1 VLVETMQFRSG
12 WVTFAGVVAS
22 IVAIWNILSG
32 IAAITKDDQT
42 ETLNEV
48 LFGVNI
54 TAWGWFWLI
63 MGVVQLITAYLIFA
77 RHPMGQILGVLWA
90 VVSASLAVF
99 MIFVAPIWALVVLAI
114 DLTVI
119 WALLA
124 GTDEFDTA

>member
-1 VLVETMQFRSG
+1 METTRFRSG
-12 WVTFAGVVAS
+12 WVTFAGVVAA

-32 IAAITKDDQT
+32 IAAIAKDDQT

-54 TAWGWFWLI
+54 TAWGWFWLVI
-63 MGVVQLITAYLIFA
+63 GVVQLITAYLIFA

-99 MIFVAPIWALVVLAI
+99 MIFVAPIWALAVLAI
-114 DLTVI
+114 NMTVI
-119 WALLA
+119 WALVA
-124 GTDEFDTA
+124 GTDEFD

>member
-1 VLVETMQFRSG
+1 METMRFRSG

-32 IAAITKDDQT
+32 IAAIAKDDQT

-54 TAWGWFWLI
+54 SAWGWFWLI
-63 MGVVQLITAYLIFA
+63 IGVVQLITAYLIFA

>member
-1 VLVETMQFRSG
+1 METTRFRSG
-12 WVTFAGVVAS
+12 WVTFAGIVAA
-22 IVAIWNILSG
+22 IIAIWNILSG
-32 IAAITKDDQT
+32 IAAIAGDDQT
-42 ETLNEV
+42 DALNEV
-48 LFGVNI
+48 LYGVSI

-63 MGVVQLITAYLIFA
+63 TGVIQLII
-77 RHPMGQILGVLWA
+77 G
-90 VVSASLAVF
+90 SLAVF

>member
-1 VLVETMQFRSG
+1 METTRFRSG
-12 WVTFAGVVAS
+12 WVTFAGVVAA
-22 IVAIWNILSG
+22 IAAIWNILSG
-32 IAAITKDDQT
+32 IAAIAKDDQT
-42 ETLNEV
+42 ESLNEV

-63 MGVVQLITAYLIFA
+63 IGVVQLVTAWLIFA
-77 RHPMGQILGVLWA
+77 RHPMGQVLGVLWA
-90 VVSASLAVF
+90 TVSASLAVF

>member
-1 VLVETMQFRSG
+1 VETRRFRSG
-12 WVTFAGVVAS
+12 WVTFAGVVAA

-32 IAAITKDDQT
+32 IAAISKDDRT
-42 ETLNEV
+42 EALNDV

-63 MGVVQLITAYLIFA
+63 IGVLQLITAYLIFA

-90 VVSASLAVF
+90 AISASLAVF

-114 DLTVI
+114 DITVI
-119 WALLA
+119 WALLEA
-124 GTDEFDTA
+124 SDEFDTA